1 MMKKALIIFAI
12 LFAVTLLIP
21 ALTSFINV
29 PSDNSTKEL
38 ATIFNSCI
46 SPFLNAHLFY
56 WYCN

>member
-56 WYCN
+56 